1 MEFSMK
7 ITAGMGCAEDYRA
20 LAKAGTDEVFCG
32 FVPLEWNQK
41 FGNLLP
47 LNRREVFFYH
57 VQIGAWNDM
66 RILKKMEEVYHV
78 PVVVTF
84 NALYYTKTQL
94 EYLIPI
100 IKKLTEIGFADF
112 IIADIGLLLA
122 LKEAK
127 ISCNVHIS
135 GEIGEWNQNTIKV
148 LMDMLPEKCEN
159 GPRLKRIIFHRKNS
173 LKDMEAC
180 VRVAGKRSM
189 TLEFEA
195 FFLNE
200 MCHYTGGF
208 CNSLHCDELVHL
220 CHLPYELV
228 PIKKAEQTD
237 EVIKKWKQKQEES
250 EQKLCGEE
258 QEAVDYEEN
267 LTETMLTGE
276 TGCGLC
282 ALWEMKR
289 IGITHV
295 KLVGRG
301 KSAECMET
309 DIRNTKAA
317 IKILKEA
324 DSESD
329 YTKKMKQK
337 IFSGNC
343 SGNCYYP
350 ESRREGKEVEK
361 E

>member
-1 MEFSMK
+1 MK
-7 ITAGMGCAEDYRA
+7 ITAGMGSAEDYRT
-20 LAKAGTDEVFCG
+20 LAKAGADEVFCG
-32 FVPLEWNQK
+32 FVPFEWNQK

-66 RILKKMEEVYHV
+66 RILKKMEEAYQV
-78 PVVVTF
+78 PIVLTF

-94 EYLIPI
+94 ESLIPI
-100 IKKLTEIGFADF
+100 IKKLTEIGFFDF

-122 LKEAK
+122 LEKAK
-127 ISCNVHIS
+127 VSCNVHIS
-135 GEIGEWNQNTIKV
+135 GEIGEWNQNTIKF

-173 LKDMEAC
+173 LKDMEVC
-180 VRVAGKRSM
+180 VKFARKQSETV
-189 TLEFEA
+189 EFEA

-228 PIKKAEQTD
+228 PMKKAEQAD
-237 EVIKKWKQKQEES
+237 EVIKKWNQKQQIL
-250 EQKLCGEE
+250 EQKMCSEG
-258 QEAVDYEEN
+258 QETGDYEEN
-267 LTETMLTGE
+267 LPEMMLPGE
-276 TGCGLC
+276 NGCGLC

-301 KSAECMET
+301 KSAECMEA
-309 DIRNTKAA
+309 DIRNTRAA

-324 DSESD
+324 DSESS
-329 YTKKMKQK
+329 YIKKMKQR

-350 ESRREGKEVEK
+350 ESRREGKKVEK